1 MDFNRECI
9 FVIVDDA
16 CRLYGDTNPR
26 VTWSHHH
33 NSPTARMLRLS
44 LRHTNFQIHLLPQFY
59 ETTVLKP
66 TPIVFD
72 VYEYVLSTL
81 ETVISRRWIHIGIVT
96 FRKYAR

>member
-1 MDFNRECI
+1 MMPAGFMAIQIRE
-9 FVIVDDA
+9 
-16 CRLYGDTNPR
+16 
-26 VTWSHHH
+26 SHGATITIP
-33 NSPTARMLRLS
+33 PTALMLRLS